1 LFVDLIFCCFLFDCS
16 QLSNSRTLQLSLFA
30 ANGIGDDGKLAL
42 ADAAAVHPI
51 TFGECFVLLSE
62 F

>member
-1 LFVDLIFCCFLFDCS
+1 LFS
-16 QLSNSRTLQLSLFA
+16 TLQLSLFFA
-30 ANGIGDDGKLAL
+30 GNQIGDDGKLAL

-51 TFGECFVLLSE
+51 DFGECFVLLSE